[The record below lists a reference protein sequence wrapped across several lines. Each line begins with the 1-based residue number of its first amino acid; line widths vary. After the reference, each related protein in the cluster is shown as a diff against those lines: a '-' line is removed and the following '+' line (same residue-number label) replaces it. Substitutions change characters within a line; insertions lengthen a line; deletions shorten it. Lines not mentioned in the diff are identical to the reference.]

1 MCCKAIRQLRARGT
15 PAVPDR
21 TQLVDAAEAPGS
33 DQKLFPTIILIGER
47 TEVIDGVREDFLL
60 Q

>member
-1 MCCKAIRQLRARGT
+1 MQQKHLEAIK
-15 PAVPDR
+15 
-21 TQLVDAAEAPGS
+21 
-33 DQKLFPTIILIGER
+33 KLFPTIILIGER